1 MRIGTQPKPNVTER
15 WLRRAERRT
24 ELINTRDL
32 VDGGRGTNS
41 LTGLMRQ
48 PDLAAGQT
56 DRGQLEGADQCSRDA
71 GCRGQRG
78 SDKERPGVLS

>member
-32 VDGGRGTNS
+32 VDGGEGDE
-41 LTGLMRQ
+41 LT
-48 PDLAAGQT
+48 DWTDEAAGL
-56 DRGQLEGADQCSRDA
+56 GCGADGQGSA
-71 GCRGQRG
+71 GGG
-78 SDKERPGVLS
+78 